1 MDARSILDVVGVLD
15 DMRSEEVIG
24 SYAVG
29 GAFAAILYEE
39 PISTIDLD
47 IFFFLNKASDS
58 PILSLTEIYD
68 YARSRGFSFD
78 SEFINIHGW
87 LVQFVEA
94 SHDPLWSEAVETAID
109 LKIDSSDLP
118 IIQREYLVAMWLS
131 AGRPKD
137 YQKIAMFWDSG
148 KLDLGTLEN
157 VLDRFELRVK
167 WEKEKWRFSNE

>member
-1 MDARSILDVVGVLD
+1 MDPRSILDVISVLD
-15 DMRSEEVIG
+15 DMRSEGIIT

-47 IFFFLNKASDS
+47 IFFFLKKRSDS

-68 YARSRGFSFD
+68 YAKSQGFSFD

-94 SHDPLWSEAVETAID
+94 SHDPLWSEAVVHAMGLRID
-109 LKIDSSDLP
+109 VVEVP
-118 IIQREYLVAMWLS
+118 VIQREYLMAMWLV

-137 YQKIAMFWDSG
+137 YQKIAMFWESRKMDKKKFDS
-148 KLDLGTLEN
+148 LIE
-157 VLDRFELRVK
+157 RFDLRVK
-167 WEKEKWRFSNE
+167 WEKEKWRFSDE